1 MRLAD
6 MLREDT
12 TPEFDGVRK
21 ALARATPFE
30 ISADVGRMAALIS
43 SRNSTAKIAEIMPFC
58 RVPFHAAW
66 FEWRGASADYKPEGP
81 IYHPDKP
88 ERFGVLYLVDGADHA
103 KATLVFAW
111 GSRGVG
117 VNVCPFAA
125 KMDWSDNPS
134 ISDDMRITPVDLNL
148 QYFRET
154 GTFKNDSDEDIRQLI
169 KRGAIVINPLM
180 RGYWTQLLVASRGRK
195 VPQDVVQ
202 SWADDINGEPAFAE
216 ALLAVVNS
224 RNLVKI
230 SDDDQDLTKI
240 NRARVKRG
248 KPPMLQFRKVTVSL
262 SRGATARSAKSGD
275 GSIPLHVVRGHFKVR
290 KSGIYWWSPFW
301 RGDAAAGVVS
311 RSGYRVET

>member
-30 ISADVGRMAALIS
+30 ISADVGRMAAQIS
-43 SRNSTAKIAEIMPFC
+43 SRNSATKIAEIMPFC
-58 RVPFHAAW
+58 RVPFEAAW
-66 FEWRGASADYKPEGP
+66 FEWRGVSSDFKPEGP
-81 IYHPDKP
+81 KYDARKPD
-88 ERFGVLYLVDGADHA
+88 RFGVLFLTDGADHA
-103 KATLVFAW
+103 RSICVFAW
-111 GSRGVG
+111 GSRGTG

-125 KMDWSDNPS
+125 MMDWSENPD
-134 ISDDMRITPVDLNL
+134 IPEALRIMPSEMNL
-148 QYFRET
+148 QQYRKT
-154 GTFKNDSDEDIRQLI
+154 GTFEKDSDEDIKKI
-169 KRGAIVINPLM
+169 IERGAMIPNPLM
-180 RGYWTQLLVASRGRK
+180 ATYWMDWMVASGGRK
-195 VPQDVVQ
+195 IPPEISQM
-202 SWADDINGEPAFAE
+202 WADDINGEPAFAE

-275 GSIPLHVVRGHFKVR
+275 GSMPLHVVRGHFKVR

-311 RSGYRVET
+311 RKGYEVVG